1 MMIRQA
7 DYRRPLDE
15 VQNVHLLVCLSLLWL
30 RGALGV
36 EKVAKHEKLAP
47 IQKESSLLT
56 IKAV

>member
-7 DYRRPLDE
+7 DYRRSLDE
-15 VQNVHLLVCLSLLWL
+15 VQNVHLLVWLSLLWL

-36 EKVAKHEKLAP
+36 GKVAKHEKLAP
-47 IQKESSLLT
+47 TQKESSLLT